1 LYENCGNEFGQGKTN
16 LALVEFYVEEIY
28 GTRISVALK
37 QDEIKDM
44 LLTAVESFKNLKME
58 SLEAR
63 SLRLQAVFEFKIT
76 NAYLRAKDKIEKAK
90 AIAER
95 INDR

>member
-1 LYENCGNEFGQGKTN
+1 MGKTN

-28 GTRISVALK
+28 GTRISIALN

-44 LLTAVESFKNLKME
+44 LITAVESFKNLKME

-63 SLRLQAVFEFKIT
+63 ALKL
-76 NAYLRAKDKIEKAK
+76 
-90 AIAER
+90 
-95 INDR
+95 